1 MSDARSDVRV
11 QRDIVLVQA
20 MRNTIMVAS
29 VLVSASLLAA
39 MAFVGATHSLA
50 SQEFRL
56 VRYVV
61 GALALFAVAF
71 ASVAL
76 VLLSRAS
83 RDYDPA
89 TIETHWRAAHRY
101 VMISAASLIVFTF
114 GALWIAL

>member
-1 MSDARSDVRV
+1 MSDLHI

-29 VLVSASLLAA
+29 VLVSASLLSA
-39 MAFVGATHSLA
+39 MAFVGATHTLA
-50 SQEFRL
+50 PTELRAL
-56 VRYVV
+56 RYVV
-61 GALALFAVAF
+61 GALALCAVAF

-83 RDYDPA
+83 RDHDVA
-89 TIETHWRAAHRY
+89 LIEKNWRAAHRY

-114 GALWIAL
+114 GALWIALH

>member
-1 MSDARSDVRV
+1 MSEANV

-39 MAFVGATHSLA
+39 MAFVGATHTLA
-50 SQEFRL
+50 GEEFRL
-56 VRYVV
+56 LRYAV
-61 GALALFAVAF
+61 GALALCAVAF

-83 RDYDPA
+83 RDHDPVV
-89 TIETHWRAAHRY
+89 IETHWRAAHRY
-101 VMISAASLIVFTF
+101 VMISAGSLIVFTF
-114 GALWIAL
+114 GALWIALR